1 MDVKGLAAEVQE
13 YLIGMRREFHRHPE
27 PSMKE
32 FETNKRIKEELD
44 KMGVPWESV
53 GDTLGIMGT
62 LKGGKPGKTLM
73 LRSDMDAL
81 EIQEE
86 SGVDFASE
94 KPAHVP
100 GDADA
105 RANAH
110 HLALPWSGRL
120 RREGGTDGDAHRRRE
135 WALRRV
141 AGSGRRGRIK
151 P

>member
-94 KPAHVP
+94 KPGLMHACGH
-100 GDADA
+100 
-105 RANAH
+105 
-110 HLALPWSGRL
+110 
-120 RREGGTDGDAHRRRE
+120 DAHM
-135 WALRRV
+135 AILL
-141 AGSGRRGRIK
+141 STIK
-151 P
+151 CLVKVKDELPGTVKFPIGILNSPS